1 MATINSSDIL
11 FATLIQRGKT
21 VTSVRLSGMTTF
33 NDIIKY
39 LSRMLNGTFGMMT
52 VILRNGTQ
60 GWHQQRNI
68 MFRRPEPVA
77 VQLSLF

>member
-21 VTSVRLSGMTTF
+21 ILSVRLSGMTTF
-33 NDIIKY
+33 SDIIRY
-39 LSRMLNGTFGMMT
+39 LSRTLNGTFGIMT
-52 VILRNGTQ
+52 MTLRNGTQ
-60 GWHQQRNI
+60 GWSQQRNI
-68 MFRRPEPVA
+68 MFRRPDPVP